1 MPAAAGCTGETAAG
15 CTGVSGGIMS
25 EELGGFLND
34 VETVVEEI
42 EAAPAPVE
50 TAEVTD
56 TGEVTAPP
64 AVVEEDPREK
74 GFQAALMDERRKRQ
88 AVERERD
95 ELRNQ
100 HQAKPEPVQ
109 QAVPN
114 PEEFAGGEYDPA
126 YISALSRYEVRQEHN
141 RIRQEEAEAAQKLTL
156 DQKYSTVEQAGLQKY
171 PDYNVA
177 IESLVSS
184 GVRFSEVA
192 MEVIAESEYGHDI
205 SYLLAT
211 NPQAAFNLSKL
222 SPAVQARELGKLEM
236 RMQMQNQQPA
246 KPEIPIPQP
255 KPEVPQTLTQQRDT
269 RGQFKAADSGPPS
282 LESILS

>member
-1 MPAAAGCTGETAAG
+1 
-15 CTGVSGGIMS
+15 MS
-25 EELGGFLND
+25 EELGGFFNE
-34 VETVVEEI
+34 VIEPVVEET
-42 EAAPAPVE
+42 EAAPVE

-56 TGEVTAPP
+56 TGDVEAAPP
-64 AVVEEDPREK
+64 AAVEEDPREK

-109 QAVPN
+109 QAAPN
-114 PEEFAGGEYDPA
+114 PEEYPGGEYDPA

-141 RIRQEEAEAAQKLTL
+141 RIRQEESEAAQKRTL
-156 DQKYSTVEQAGLQKY
+156 EQKYSKVEQSGMQKF
-171 PDYNVA
+171 PDYNDA
-177 IESLVSS
+177 IGSLVNS

-192 MEVIAESEYGHDI
+192 MEVIAESEFGHDI
-205 SYLLAT
+205 SYLLAK

-222 SPAVQARELGKLEM
+222 SPAVQARELGKLELQ
-236 RMQMQNQQPA
+236 MQMQSKQTA
-246 KPEIPIPQP
+246 KTEIQTPQL

-269 RGQFKAADSGPPS
+269 RGQFKAPDSGPPS